1 MFIAYR
7 ESYGIFVPKK
17 KKTEMEEEEG
27 YGMSK
32 RWEKVERAN
41 LGKLAH

>member
-7 ESYGIFVPKK
+7 ESYGIFVPQK
-17 KKTEMEEEEG
+17 KKTEMEEG
-27 YGMSK
+27 YGISK
-32 RWEKVERAN
+32 RWEKVDRAK

>member
-1 MFIAYR
+1 MEYLFLKK
-7 ESYGIFVPKK
+7 KK

-27 YGMSK
+27 YGISK
-32 RWEKVERAN
+32 RWEKVDRAN